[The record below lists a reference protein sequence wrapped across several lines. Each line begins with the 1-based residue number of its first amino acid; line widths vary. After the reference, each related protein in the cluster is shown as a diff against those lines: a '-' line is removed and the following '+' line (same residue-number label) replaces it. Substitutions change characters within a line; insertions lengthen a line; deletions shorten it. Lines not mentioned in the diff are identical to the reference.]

1 MSPVKVFS
9 PNATPSKAPAPIV
22 CNPSFRVTFTSLV
35 QPENAPF
42 SMLTTVPGI
51 VTLVILVLFLKTL
64 LPIVFTSAGIS
75 TAPPVPLYL
84 VSLPSVS
91 IVKSD
96 ALNAAASSEASF
108 SSSSS
113 PSSSSSVSSDSI
125 SSSSAPSSPSGSDSP
140 SDTSPSS
147 GFTSSPVPSFS
158 PGSVSSPSPV
168 PSPGFFPSS
177 SPVPSSDPV
186 SPSFPVPSSDPV
198 SPSSPVPSSDPVSPS
213 SPVPSSDPVSPPVPV
228 SSPDPVSPPVSVSSP
243 DPVSLPVPLSSPDP
257 EPASTPLSL
266 SKVVSALISVADIT
280 PPCRFRHFSRD
291 MGADRILCFCLVFRC
306 RHLHHSLRH
315 HSEYHSRGQQKRKAS
330 FHASHPTLHPS
341 LLLHISVCH
350 QIVLTDKYPCHISQT
365 AIDRHRYPVKMYTK
379 SMIPYDI
386 HTSKTI
392 CKPYFYYTMTKLSVS
407 IYLDT

>member
-1 MSPVKVFS
+1 MTSSVEPSSNTTVSRHALSRNAEVPIIVTVLGIINGSLLTMAPVMAFS
-9 PNATPSKAPAPIV
+9 PNATLRNASFPIV
-22 CNPSFRVTFTSLV
+22 CSPSFRVTFTSLV
-35 QPENAPF
+35 QPENAPL

-147 GFTSSPVPSFS
+147 GFISSPVPSFS

-266 SKVVSALISVADIT
+266 SKVVSSLISVADIT
-280 PPCRFRHFSRD
+280 PPHVVSGISAVTWAPAAFSASVWYSDADTCIIVCGIIVNIIAAASRNERLLFTLRIQRF
-291 MGADRILCFCLVFRC
+291 ILL
-306 RHLHHSLRH
+306 S
-315 HSEYHSRGQQKRKAS
+315 S
-330 FHASHPTLHPS
+330 F
-341 LLLHISVCH
+341 ISAFV
-350 QIVLTDKYPCHISQT
+350 I
-365 AIDRHRYPVKMYTK
+365 R
-379 SMIPYDI
+379 
-386 HTSKTI
+386 
-392 CKPYFYYTMTKLSVS
+392 
-407 IYLDT
+407 